1 MFFSADWTNNSAAG
15 TLRSS
20 RRKSD
25 VVEINGFQKSRAW
38 MLKPSGEAGENWTK
52 IWLLDHPSARVLW
65 VAVNLQLKKRRID
78 PDGVRAFA

>member
-1 MFFSADWTNNSAAG
+1 
-15 TLRSS
+15 
-20 RRKSD
+20 
-25 VVEINGFQKSRAW
+25 